1 MLTTYGEPRL
11 SQRIAGLALVVPIM
25 ITTAIRE
32 LKKKKNGLLLT
43 GPGGY
48 RHAWPHS
55 EAAGGR
61 WELGGIKEGSA
72 FIGVKEGA

>member
-1 MLTTYGEPRL
+1 
-11 SQRIAGLALVVPIM
+11 M

-61 WELGGIKEGSA
+61 WELGGITEGSA